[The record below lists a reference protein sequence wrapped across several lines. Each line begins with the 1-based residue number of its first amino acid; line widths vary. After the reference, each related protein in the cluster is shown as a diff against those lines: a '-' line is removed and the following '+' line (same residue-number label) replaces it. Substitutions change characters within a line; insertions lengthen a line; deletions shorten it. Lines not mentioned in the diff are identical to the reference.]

1 MKLPLEIGHFAEHLA
16 KRVVSPH
23 NNQVNKSVF
32 EKLNLDNQQT
42 PITLLANSTTESALH
57 YPASFLVFFFF
68 LKFFLSFMMYKVSR
82 FPLAFVYCEENPTST
97 PSLI

>member
-68 LKFFLSFMMYKVSR
+68 FKVLPILYDVQSQQVSVSFCV
-82 FPLAFVYCEENPTST
+82 L
-97 PSLI
+97 